1 MNNEC
6 CVTRTSLS
14 TCIRM
19 DTRDDPLVPAHGLLL
34 SGSHSL
40 AANMRGHYSHM
51 VGSLQCNQKIR
62 LLPFFY
68 IFTVLNTGTLKHKI
82 KQYYSHLKC
91 FNLSVSVA
99 TMYCVVQ
106 LSHIVPV
113 ECTYFM

>member
-1 MNNEC
+1 MQLEN
-6 CVTRTSLS
+6 
-14 TCIRM
+14 
-19 DTRDDPLVPAHGLLL
+19 
-34 SGSHSL
+34 
-40 AANMRGHYSHM
+40 
-51 VGSLQCNQKIR
+51 KIVA
-62 LLPFFY
+62 FFH